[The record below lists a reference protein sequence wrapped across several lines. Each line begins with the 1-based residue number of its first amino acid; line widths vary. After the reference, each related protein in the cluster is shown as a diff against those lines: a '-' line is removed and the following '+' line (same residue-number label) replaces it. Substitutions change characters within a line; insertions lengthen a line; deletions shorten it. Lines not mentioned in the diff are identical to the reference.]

1 MKYLALPLLLTCLFC
16 YSCSKDK
23 TESPFI
29 GTFKGEYKEMEIGSS
44 ISLSDVT
51 VTIEGKTNNKLAVKL
66 NLDIAGTTL
75 EAQVV
80 TDTQIF
86 FPPQDYFGE
95 EVSGTG
101 MLTDNDQKLTI
112 EMERTSG
119 TTKTLSFVGTRQ

>member
-1 MKYLALPLLLTCLFC
+1 
-16 YSCSKDK
+16 
-23 TESPFI
+23 
-29 GTFKGEYKEMEIGSS
+29 MEIGSS

-51 VTIEGKTNNKLAVKL
+51 ATIEGKTDNKLDVKL
-66 NLDIAGTTL
+66 DLDIAGTTL

-95 EVSGTG
+95 EISGTG
-101 MLTDNDQKLTI
+101 MLSNSNQTLTI

-119 TTKTLSFVGTRQ
+119 PNKTLEFTGTRQ

>member
-1 MKYLALPLLLTCLFC
+1 MKHLALPLLLICLFC
-16 YSCSKDK
+16 FACSKDK

-29 GTFKGEYKEMEIGSS
+29 GTYKGKYEEKEVGSS

-51 VTIEGKTNNKLAVKL
+51 VTIEGKTNNRLAVKM

-80 TDTQIF
+80 TETQIF
-86 FPPQDYFGE
+86 FAPQDYFGE
-95 EVSGTG
+95 EISGTG
-101 MLTDNDQKLTI
+101 TLTDNDQKLVI